1 MGLLARTFVSVQ
13 GNDDRFVKV
22 FRDGRRS
29 GVRPFERRAF
39 PRICGGRSTTL
50 QRAEQ
55 ADTHDQEAG
64 AENPRTDRGERVQ
77 RLILIKVVVVAAGHT
92 TSTEDELGEER
103 PVEPDEREG
112 EGETTEFFRV
122 HLARHL
128 RPPVIQAAEEGD
140 RGASHHDVVEV
151 SDDEVRVMQVQ
162 VDADHAQEEAGQ
174 TTNREEEEESE
185 AVEHRNVQLDRA
197 APEGAEPVE
206 HLHAGGNRDEERQEG
221 EDR

>member
-1 MGLLARTFVSVQ
+1 VSLLARTFVSVQ

-22 FRDGRRS
+22 FRDRGRSRV
-29 GVRPFERRAF
+29 GPFERRAF
-39 PRICGGRSTTL
+39 PGVGRSGSAVL
-50 QRAEQ
+50 EGAEQ
-55 ADTHDQEAG
+55 ADAHDQEAG
-64 AENPRTDRGERVQ
+64 AENPRTNGGERVQ
-77 RLILIKVVVVAAGHT
+77 RLVLVEVVVVAAGHT
-92 TSTEDELGEER
+92 TRTEDELGEEG
-103 PVEPDEREG
+103 PVEADERECKG
-112 EGETTEFFRV
+112 PTTEFFRV
-122 HLARHL
+122 HLAGHL

-174 TTNREEEEESE
+174 TTNREQEEEAET
-185 AVEHRNVQLDRA
+185 VEHRHVQLDRA

-206 HLHAGGNRDEERQEG
+206 HLHAGGNRDEERQER